1 MHELG
6 SFFHFSLCIV
16 SYNAGLAGFSGLAVS
31 GAASRR
37 RHGVLQTATSSIS
50 TSTHWFRQGCVAV
63 ADDDTDIDRFVLL
76 PLLKLQI
83 FFFYPPPLA
92 NPLSL

>member
-63 ADDDTDIDRFVLL
+63 ADVDAISIDLCC
-76 PLLKLQI
+76 
-83 FFFYPPPLA
+83 
-92 NPLSL
+92 SHC